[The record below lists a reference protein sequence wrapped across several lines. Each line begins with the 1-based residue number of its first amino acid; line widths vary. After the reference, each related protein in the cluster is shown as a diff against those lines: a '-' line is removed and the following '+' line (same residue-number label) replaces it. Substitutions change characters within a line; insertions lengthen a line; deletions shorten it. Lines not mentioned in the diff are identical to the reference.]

1 MAVSRGTELPN
12 INSGQFLQYVADN
25 VYHNTRTIDGLNTF
39 HGMGM
44 IATVTS
50 HTEARQTVPHI
61 TVTQED
67 VAP

>member
-1 MAVSRGTELPN
+1 M
-12 INSGQFLQYVADN
+12 D
-25 VYHNTRTIDGLNTF
+25 HNTRTIDGLNTF

-50 HTEARQTVPHI
+50 RTEARRTVPGI

-67 VAP
+67 VAVVGRSRLSNPNHVMV